1 MRKKVTGTLGFS
13 EEKFDMSKKNL
24 PLRRRNSDSEIIG
37 YRLPVF
43 HGTGKKVY
51 VDFYAYD
58 PMRGELRRKKIHL
71 DHISTKVAQ
80 RRHAHVLI
88 STLTEKLLSGWNP
101 WCDAA
106 TSRGFTPIDTIIEKY
121 KEYVGRTG
129 RKKTQQCYNSRC
141 NILEEYN
148 STRLQPIRYA
158 YQYDKAFVIDFLDW
172 VLLDRDS
179 GARTCNNYKGWCSAF
194 GEFMVQRKYIDS
206 NPAEGIPKLP
216 EDSKFRQP
224 LTEQM
229 MRKLHRHLKQEDPHF
244 LLAVMMEYFTFI
256 RPTELS
262 NLRLRDIEIKE
273 QRVFISKEFSKNKR
287 DGYVGLNETIIRT
300 MIDLDTFRS
309 PGDWYL
315 FGKGFVPN
323 PEKAGPD
330 QFNKRW
336 VRMRKKLGWGKEYQ
350 FYSLK
355 DTGIRDLANSE
366 GIVIARDQARH
377 TDVSTTNRYL
387 GVEKSVHAETKSFKG
402 AFEENQNL

>member
-1 MRKKVTGTLGFS
+1 MVFS

-106 TSRGFTPIDTIIEKY
+106 TSRGFTPIETIIEKY
-121 KEYVGRTG
+121 KEYIGRTG
-129 RKKTQQCYNSRC
+129 RKKTQQSYNSRC

-179 GARTCNNYKGWCSAF
+179 GARTRNNYKGWCSAF

-216 EDSKFRQP
+216 EDSKLRQP

-229 MRKLHRHLKQEDPHF
+229 MRKLHRHLKKEDPHF

-287 DGYVGLNETIIRT
+287 DGYVGLNETIIRM

-315 FGKGFVPN
+315 FGKGFAPN

-402 AFEENQNL
+402 AFEEDQNL

>member
-1 MRKKVTGTLGFS
+1 MGFS

-106 TSRGFTPIDTIIEKY
+106 TSRGFTPIETIIEKY
-121 KEYVGRTG
+121 KEYIGRTG

-179 GARTCNNYKGWCSAF
+179 GARTRNNYKGWCSAF
-194 GEFMVQRKYIDS
+194 GEFMVHRKYIDS

-262 NLRLRDIEIKE
+262 NLRLRDIEIKSSGCSY
-273 QRVFISKEFSKNKR
+273 RKNSAK
-287 DGYVGLNETIIRT
+287 T
-300 MIDLDTFRS
+300 S
-309 PGDWYL
+309 
-315 FGKGFVPN
+315 
-323 PEKAGPD
+323 A
-330 QFNKRW
+330 
-336 VRMRKKLGWGKEYQ
+336 
-350 FYSLK
+350 
-355 DTGIRDLANSE
+355 
-366 GIVIARDQARH
+366 
-377 TDVSTTNRYL
+377 TDMSD
-387 GVEKSVHAETKSFKG
+387 
-402 AFEENQNL
+402 